1 MPLTYEKQGKIGIFT
16 IDNPKVNALTP
27 EMHKQ
32 FYDLMHEFTA
42 DQSVHVGIL
51 TGAGDRAFCG
61 GDDIKHDW
69 GYGTLEG
76 NLNAHFW
83 PSSEENADKRPG
95 YERDLKTIERF
106 KPIVGAINGPAMGM
120 GLIYLICHTDIRI
133 ATPNARLGLPEI
145 AYGMG
150 GASGT
155 TQLARHIPHAVAMW
169 MLLTG
174 EPLTA
179 QQALEHSLVNE
190 VVEPEQLMARAMEV
204 AEKIASHPPLAV
216 RVEMEVFK
224 RSLDLP
230 QAESRAFSSHL
241 YRLQRAAYLTQP
253 GNTATPLAATDTKE

>member
-1 MPLTYEKQGKIGIFT
+1 MPLTYEKTGKIGIFT

-27 EMHKQ
+27 EMHKE
-32 FYDLMHEFTA
+32 FHDRLREFTA
-42 DQSVHVGIL
+42 DQDVHVGIL

-61 GDDIKHDW
+61 GDDIKQDW
-69 GYGTLEG
+69 GYASLEA

-83 PSSEENADKRPG
+83 PSTQEHAQKRPG
-95 YERDLKTIERF
+95 WEREVKAVERF

-120 GLIYLICHTDIRI
+120 GMIYLICHTDIRI

-155 TQLARHIPHAVAMW
+155 MQLARHLPPAVAKW

-174 EPLTA
+174 EPMTA
-179 QQALEHSLVNE
+179 QDALRHDLFNE
-190 VVEPEQLMARAMEV
+190 IVEPDTLMDRAMEV
-204 AEKIASHPPLAV
+204 AGMIAAHPPLSV
-216 RVEMEVFK
+216 RVEMEVFQK
-224 RSLDLP
+224 SQDLP
-230 QAESRAFSSHL
+230 QAESRAFASHL

-253 GNTATPLAATDTKE
+253 GNTATPLAAGRPQE